1 MISILSLGFDFQG
14 LAIAIAIAI
23 ALVIFAAA
31 VRRGSNHMSDA
42 LTQVGTALAGA
53 MSGPFET
60 LKADIAEAATELVA
74 LRAENAQLKLDLAAA
89 LAANAPAG
97 TSDTDISAADAVLK
111 AALKPATETPV
122 TTPDNPPVQ
131 A

>member
-14 LAIAIAIAI
+14 LAIAVT
-23 ALVIFAAA
+23 LVIFAAA

-42 LTQVGTALAGA
+42 LAQVGTALAGA
-53 MSGPFET
+53 MSGPFEQ

-74 LRAENAQLKLDLAAA
+74 LRSENAQLKEALAAA
-89 LAANAPAG
+89 LTANVPAG
-97 TSDTDISAADAVLK
+97 TTDADISAADAVLK